1 MLCLSTIGARLSI
14 AGHWWPQWHTWQVVT
29 AAVHRMPTTCIVPH
43 VPRPHSSA
51 QCPIPPTAVRSES
64 FLNDD
69 QSHAC
74 PARPL
79 ASYRYKLKKKSID
92 GSEGGAGPDDGSV
105 LLNTSSVES
114 DDESDRE
121 VTPEELAAEEAETA
135 RKASEQ
141 AGAAGGRDA
150 STPVGS
156 GNHWDSIVLQR
167 LGKEWGVS
175 ACYMRSHT
183 HTHTHTHTHNTQH
196 TRTHTH
202 THARAHTH
210 TQTHTQCRTLTHLHT
225 CSHILHTAPFSLPR
239 CAGLRAPHTQQRT
252 CTSRCRWSRAASCGR
267 CGCQSTRPSSTSPA
281 ILKLSPTLSFASH
294 ARGSEA

>member
-1 MLCLSTIGARLSI
+1 MHCWPRSRLLHGVSLNHRRTTIYCWSLVATVAHMPGRHCRGLC
-14 AGHWWPQWHTWQVVT
+14 
-29 AAVHRMPTTCIVPH
+29 MPTTSIVPH

-79 ASYRYKLKKKSID
+79 APYRYKLKKKSID

-114 DDESDRE
+114 DEESDRE

-135 RKASEQ
+135 RRASEQ

-175 ACYMRSHT
+175 TCG
-183 HTHTHTHTHNTQH
+183 
-196 TRTHTH
+196 
-202 THARAHTH
+202 
-210 TQTHTQCRTLTHLHT
+210 TLTHLHT
-225 CSHILHTAPFSLPR
+225 CSHISHTAPF
-239 CAGLRAPHTQQRT
+239 
-252 CTSRCRWSRAASCGR
+252 
-267 CGCQSTRPSSTSPA
+267 
-281 ILKLSPTLSFASH
+281 
-294 ARGSEA
+294 